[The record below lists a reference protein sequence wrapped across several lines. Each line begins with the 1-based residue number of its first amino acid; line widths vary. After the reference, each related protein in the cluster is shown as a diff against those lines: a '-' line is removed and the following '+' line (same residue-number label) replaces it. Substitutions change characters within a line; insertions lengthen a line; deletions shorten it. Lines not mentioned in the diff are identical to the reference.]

1 MFTYAVIVLQMQL
14 IVYIEIITL
23 CSLFYARIDTVVNV
37 YICFILLLYLLFT
50 SSVNLAIVLLHTRVI
65 NAKFV
70 VTIVNTVFNYLLC

>member
-1 MFTYAVIVLQMQL
+1 MQL

-23 CSLFYARIDTVVNV
+23 CSLFYARIDTVENV